1 MKGIRWFAAATAISA
16 VGLYSVGAWAC
27 DASKNTSAASAKRG
41 SATAVTADMKSG
53 SQKADCCAGQK
64 GATKSA
70 AMAAGA
76 SCASKGTSA
85 TTAVMASKG
94 GSCSSHK
101 GAANTTAVTA
111 GAEGHCA
118 PGAKTSA
125 MAAGSGA
132 HCGGKG
138 MTAAAGGSSH
148 ADCDACVDLA
158 NCDSE
163 LKTAGAHTQVV
174 PLKNGVM
181 FVYTAD
187 APGQVRA
194 VQSAI
199 SRRGERI
206 TRFVS
211 AGDQAHLC
219 GDCKSMRGAMASGK
233 LTREVVNIEGG
244 SLTLMTSDDP
254 AVVSKIHAMMDV
266 KNSRSKS

>member
-1 MKGIRWFAAATAISA
+1 M
-16 VGLYSVGAWAC
+16 
-27 DASKNTSAASAKRG
+27 ASNG
-41 SATAVTADMKSG
+41 
-53 SQKADCCAGQK
+53 
-64 GATKSA
+64 
-70 AMAAGA
+70 
-76 SCASKGTSA
+76 SCASKKNASA
-85 TTAVMASKG
+85 RTAVMASGG
-94 GSCSSHK
+94 GSCSAQK
-101 GAANTTAVTA
+101 GATTAVTA

-125 MAAGSGA
+125 MAAGGGA

-138 MTAAAGGSSH
+138 ITAAGGGSSH

-158 NCDSE
+158 HCDTE

-187 APGQVRA
+187 RPGQVRA

-199 SRRGERI
+199 ARRGNRI
-206 TRFVS
+206 TSFVS

-254 AVVSKIHAMMDV
+254 AVVAKIHSMMDV

>member
-1 MKGIRWFAAATAISA
+1 MKGMRWVAAATAVSA

-27 DASKNTSAASAKRG
+27 DASKNTSAAAAKRG
-41 SATAVTADMKSG
+41 SVTAVTADAKSG
-53 SQKADCCAGQK
+53 SGKADCCAGGM
-64 GATKSA
+64 GAAKTSMKSA
-70 AMAAGA
+70 SMKSASMSGG
-76 SCASKGTSA
+76 SCASKGSSA
-85 TTAVMASKG
+85 
-94 GSCSSHK
+94 
-101 GAANTTAVTA
+101 TTAVTA
-111 GAEGHCA
+111 GADGYCA
-118 PGAKTSA
+118 PGTKTSA
-125 MAAGSGA
+125 MAAGAGA

-199 SRRGERI
+199 ARRGDRI

-254 AVVSKIHAMMDV
+254 GVVAKIHAMMDV